1 MTLIIRPATAA
12 DVPAVLPM
20 VRAICS
26 LHESWDASR
35 YGMLPDVVD
44 RYARWLPARAVDA
57 RSVFLVAEAGSGESS
72 QLVGFLIG
80 TVEGNIPIYRLSEFG
95 FIHDVWV
102 EPGYRRGGVA
112 HELVDEAVA
121 KFKAIGVA
129 QVRLETAAANDDA
142 RRLFEQ
148 AGFRVGTV
156 DMLRDV

>member
-1 MTLIIRPATAA
+1 VGVSVIIRPATVA

-20 VRAICS
+20 VRAICA

-44 RYARWLPARAVDA
+44 RYARWLPARAVDP
-57 RSVFLVAEAGSGESS
+57 RSVFLVAEARAA
-72 QLVGFLIG
+72 LAGFLIG
-80 TVEGNIPIYRLSEFG
+80 TVEQNIPIYRVREYG

-102 EPGYRRGGVA
+102 EPGHRRSGVA
-112 HELVDEAVA
+112 RALVDEAVRR
-121 KFKAIGVA
+121 FKAMGVI

-148 AGFRVGTV
+148 AGFRLGAM